1 MNRKVFNT
9 LEFNKI
15 IERLEGFAS
24 SDGGKKACKNLV
36 PMTNIEQIKEE
47 LIKTDDALSRI
58 YQKGSISFS
67 GVYDITASL

>member
-24 SDGGKKACKNLV
+24 SDGGKKACK
-36 PMTNIEQIKEE
+36 IQ
-47 LIKTDDALSRI
+47 
-58 YQKGSISFS
+58 
-67 GVYDITASL
+67 GVWNG

>member
-24 SDGGKKACKNLV
+24 SDGGKKARS
-36 PMTNIEQIKEE
+36 EE
-47 LIKTDDALSRI
+47 PAKTL
-58 YQKGSISFS
+58 YQ
-67 GVYDITASL
+67 